1 MNPEAGR
8 EDAGRGPAIARG
20 SEALPTARLVFVDV
34 DPQGAD
40 AMALLGQA
48 AVEAQALYP
57 ELHDPAR
64 PGPVNA
70 PTPVGGCYLLAC
82 LNGQPVGCG
91 ALRPLAAGQVEL
103 RRMYVTGGRRRRGIA
118 RALLRELEDRAVRL
132 GYCTM
137 RLETGCRQLPAL
149 ALYEASGYR
158 HIEPFGAHVG
168 DPTSVCFEKDLPE
181 PPRQA
186 VRADIAGMHRVRM
199 AVRENRL
206 CAGVIAEAD
215 YVDAIERRGRGW
227 VVEQGG
233 EIVAFAV
240 GNALDGN
247 IWALFVAPGHEGRGH
262 GRRLHDTMVDWLFA
276 QGLPRLWLGTEA
288 NTRARRFYG
297 AAGWQACG
305 VSKLNGE
312 DLLERWRPG

>member
-1 MNPEAGR
+1 MNPEACR
-8 EDAGRGPAIARG
+8 EDAGHGLAIGRGPK
-20 SEALPTARLVFVDV
+20 ALTAAPLVLVDV

-48 AVEAQALYP
+48 AVEAEALYP

-103 RRMYVTGGRRRRGIA
+103 RRMYVTRERRRLGIA
-118 RALLRELEDRAVRL
+118 RALLRALEDRAVRL
-132 GYCTM
+132 GHRTM
-137 RLETGCRQLPAL
+137 RLETGNRQRPAM
-149 ALYEASGYR
+149 ALYEAGGFQR
-158 HIEPFGAHVG
+158 IEPFGVHVG
-168 DPTSVCFEKDLPE
+168 DPFSVCYEKPLPAA
-181 PPRQA
+181 PRPA

-206 CAGVIAEAD
+206 SSGVIAEAD

-227 VVEQGG
+227 VVEQAG

-288 NTRARRFYG
+288 NTRARRFYET
-297 AAGWQACG
+297 AGWQACG
-305 VSKLNGE
+305 VVEHHGE
-312 DLLERWRPG
+312 DLLERWRP